1 MHHTDISEGIL
12 MGLWF
17 QQMQTGESGRT
28 DKIDS
33 LLLIS
38 SLIRTF
44 LQTNWQNY
52 VYSRSPCAS
61 LFLLISSKIELVRA
75 GMVLLVLSCGSAINY
90 KQEKYLPELCST
102 AFPIFGISVGVQL
115 RAAEEHRNE

>member
-75 GMVLLVLSCGSAINY
+75 GMVLLVLSCGS
-90 KQEKYLPELCST
+90 ET
-102 AFPIFGISVGVQL
+102 AFGFLMTINRKSICLSCVLQHFLSLAFLWVSS
-115 RAAEEHRNE
+115 